1 MKKLFLALLVISM
14 LMCSVAF
21 AAGSAETIFS
31 QGSATLPSGVED
43 AAGSAFQM
51 IKTGGLIVGG
61 LMLCWAGF
69 KYLTAGAGKKA
80 EAKESILPIVIGS
93 AIIILAPQI
102 IDAIWDMFK

>member
-21 AAGSAETIFS
+21 AGSAEDIFKK
-31 QGSATLPSGVED
+31 GSATLPTGVQD

-102 IDAIWDMFK
+102 IDAIWGMFK